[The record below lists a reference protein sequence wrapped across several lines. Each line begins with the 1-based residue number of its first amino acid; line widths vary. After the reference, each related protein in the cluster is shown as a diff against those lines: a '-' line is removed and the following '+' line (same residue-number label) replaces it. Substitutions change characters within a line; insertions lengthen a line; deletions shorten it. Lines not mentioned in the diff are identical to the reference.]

1 MSGRDRTDARAHSA
15 AVRIAAELNKRDV
28 EASGDGTEQ
37 RRLRVA
43 EANTADAAALHALL
57 TEFAVFEQD
66 EMVRTAEELRRDM
79 GAGWFGCVF
88 LETSD
93 GTPMGFTCYSIKYS
107 TFHGPS
113 VYMIDLF
120 VREQFRSSRRREGG
134 SGGGHGKLLM
144 QFNAALALD
153 QDCERLDWHV
163 DSWNDKGRAFYL
175 AQGGFDTEQQSW
187 RITRTGGGLER
198 FVAKI

>member
-1 MSGRDRTDARAHSA
+1 MAARTDARAHDA
-15 AVRIAAELNKRDV
+15 AVRIAAELTARDA
-28 EASGDGTEQ
+28 EAHGGEIH
-37 RRLRVA
+37 RRLRAA
-43 EANTADAAALHALL
+43 EASAEDAALLHALL

-66 EMVRTAEELRRDM
+66 EMVRTAEELQHDM

-88 LETSD
+88 LETVD
-93 GTPMGFTCYSIKYS
+93 ATPMGFTCYSIKYS

-120 VREQFRSSRRREGG
+120 VREQFRSAQRGEGG

-144 QFNAALALD
+144 QFNAAIALD
-153 QDCERLDWHV
+153 QGCERLDWHV

-175 AQGGFDTEQQSW
+175 AQGGFDIEQQSW
-187 RITRTGGGLER
+187 RIVRTGGGLEQ
-198 FVAKI
+198 FVAKL

>member
-1 MSGRDRTDARAHSA
+1 MAERARTDARAYGA
-15 AVRIAAELNKRDV
+15 AVRIAAELNKRDA
-28 EASGDGTEQ
+28 EANGDGAEQ

-43 EANTADAAALHALL
+43 EADNADAAVLHALL
-57 TEFAVFEQD
+57 TEFAVFEKD
-66 EMVRTAEELRRDM
+66 EMVRTAEELRGDM
-79 GAGWFGCVF
+79 DAGWFGCVF
-88 LETSD
+88 LEMPD

-113 VYMIDLF
+113 LYMIDLF
-120 VREQFRSSRRREGG
+120 VREQFRSSRRGEGG

-163 DSWNDKGRAFYL
+163 DSWNEKGRAFYL
-175 AQGGFDTEQQSW
+175 AQGGFDTVQQSW
-187 RITRTGGGLER
+187 RIVRTGGGLER